1 VDLVVDVLWFTLQ
14 VQQDLVEQLMHL
26 QTVFL
31 QQFKE
36 MLEVV
41 TQDGPVQITTVVGA
55 EAVDPAVLVNL
66 HLNLILQV
74 PPIPLEQVVV
84 EMVLHRL

>member
-1 VDLVVDVLWFTLQ
+1 MDLVVDVLWFTLQ

-41 TQDGPVQITTVVGA
+41 TQDGPVHLTTVVVA

-66 HLNLILQV
+66 HLNLIPQV
-74 PPIPLEQVVV
+74 PPVPSEQVVV

>member
-1 VDLVVDVLWFTLQ
+1 MVDVLWFTLQ

-41 TQDGPVQITTVVGA
+41 TQDGPVPVSTVAAA
-55 EAVDPAVLVNL
+55 EAEVRVVLVNL
-66 HLNLILQV
+66 HLNLIPQV